1 MQRIMQTLGSGE
13 ALLGAALHRN
23 IRLDGPLLAIVA
35 LAALLLLANL
45 GNRFLWQ
52 DEAQTALIAGSVLD
66 GGIPRGTDGR
76 NSFSQEVGVEYGP
89 DGIWKWHTWLSFYP
103 VAATLAIFGETS
115 FAARLPSALFALA
128 TVLLAFFTARGLWH
142 DRRAALATAG
152 LLALSVPFLLLSRQA
167 RYYALASLLSLWG
180 LQAYTRIGR
189 SRAAPWALLTA
200 SVLLFHTQYVYA
212 ATLLA
217 TVLIHAA
224 ACERRRLR
232 VVLLVSL
239 AATAQ
244 AVPWISWFASIRL
257 TPAKADSFLD
267 LSDTFLH
274 LWSYTRLLFAV
285 LFAHGAFLLIP
296 LALAALRR
304 RRGEAVWQIEPA
316 TRSGVVLLTLY
327 CAVTIVLL
335 SMLSP
340 LYYVRYLAPLLPPLF
355 LLAGLWLGELWRVS
369 AAAATAVVLAF
380 ATTGSLPAFLHE
392 ITHDYDGPIEGI
404 VGFLDERA
412 RPDDVVAMA
421 YGDLPVKFHTGLRV
435 VGGLTGEDLAPAR
448 EARFVILRRHL
459 VNEANAEVRRVL
471 AALVQRGG
479 YRRHILAAPD
489 IAFENREDPQL
500 HHFRTAEGV
509 PPVVIWER
517 IGSPIEGGGP
527 AG

>member
-1 MQRIMQTLGSGE
+1 
-13 ALLGAALHRN
+13 LGAAWHRY
-23 IRLDGPLLAIVA
+23 IQRHLPLLAIVA

-52 DEAQTALIAGSVLD
+52 DEAQTALIAGTVLE

-76 NSFSQEVGVEYGP
+76 NSFSQELGVEYGA

-103 VAATLAIFGETS
+103 VALSLALFGETS

-128 TVLLAFFTARGLWH
+128 TVVLAFFTAQGLWR

-167 RYYALASLLSLWG
+167 RYYALATLLSLWG
-180 LQAYTRIGR
+180 LQAYTRIGH
-189 SRAAPWALLTA
+189 SRGAPWALLA
-200 SVLLFHTQYVYA
+200 AAVLLFHTHYVYA
-212 ATLLA
+212 ATLLG
-217 TVLIHAA
+217 TLLIHAA
-224 ACERRRLR
+224 VCERPRLR
-232 VVLLVSL
+232 PVLLVSL

-244 AVPWISWFASIRL
+244 ALPWIVWFASIRL

-267 LSDTFLH
+267 LSDTLLH
-274 LWSYTRLLFAV
+274 FWSYTRLLFAV
-285 LFAHGAFLLIP
+285 LFAHGAFLAIP
-296 LALAALRR
+296 LALALLRR
-304 RRGEAVWQIEPA
+304 RRGEPVWRVAPA
-316 TRSGVVLLTLY
+316 TRSGVLLLGLY
-327 CAVTIVLL
+327 CAVTVALL
-335 SMLSP
+335 SVLSP

-369 AAAATAVVLAF
+369 AAAAAGVVLAF
-380 ATTGSLPAFLHE
+380 AATGSLPDFFHE

-404 VGFLDERA
+404 VGFLDRRA
-412 RPDDVVAMA
+412 GPDDVVAMA

-435 VGGLTGEDLAPAR
+435 VGGLTGEDLSPAG

-471 AALVQRGG
+471 AARVEGGG
-479 YRRHILAAPD
+479 YRRHVLEVPD

-500 HHFRTAEGV
+500 HRFRTVEGAR
-509 PPVVIWER
+509 PVVIWER
-517 IGSPIEGGGP
+517 IDLSIEGRGP
-527 AG
+527 SG